1 MSRDRSTMA
10 LVVALSLVRSDEEP
24 FDRDDVATEG

>member
-1 MSRDRSTMA
+1 MSRDRSTMV

-24 FDRDDVATEG
+24 FDRDDAAIEH